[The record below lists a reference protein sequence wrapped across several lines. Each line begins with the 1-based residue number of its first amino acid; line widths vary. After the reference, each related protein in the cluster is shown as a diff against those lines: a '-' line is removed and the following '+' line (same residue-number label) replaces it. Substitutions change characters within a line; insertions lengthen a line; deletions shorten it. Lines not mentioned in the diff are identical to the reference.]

1 MFYQAVD
8 PLLVVVLLLNLFL
21 LGTSRLRAV
30 INVSAFQGIILGTLP
45 VLLHQNLSVEPAL
58 ITLFAVAIKGALI
71 PFMLVRAMRDARI
84 RREVEPLVGF
94 LPSILLGAGA
104 TGLALLFSRTLSL
117 VEGHPSLL
125 LVPASIATALTGFLI
140 ITTRRK
146 AITQVVGYL
155 VLENGIFIMSMALVE
170 AMPLLVE
177 IGVLLDLF
185 VGIFVMGIIINHIS
199 REFSSLDTDRLSSL
213 KE

>member
-1 MFYQAVD
+1 MSQVVD
-8 PLLVVVLLLNLFL
+8 PLLVIVLLLNLFL

-30 INVSAFQGIILGTLP
+30 INVSAFQGILLGVLP
-45 VLLHQNLSVEPAL
+45 VLLHAELRLEPIL
-58 ITLFAVAIKGALI
+58 ITATAVLVKGVLI
-71 PFMLVRAMRDARI
+71 PAMLVKAMRDNRI

-94 LPSILLGAGA
+94 LPSLLLGALG
-104 TGLALLFSRTLSL
+104 TGLALLFSQTLTL
-117 VEGHPSLL
+117 AEGHPSLL
-125 LVPASIATALTGFLI
+125 LVPGSLATVFTGFII

-155 VLENGIFIMSMALVE
+155 VLENGIFIMSLTLVE

-177 IGVLLDLF
+177 TGVLLDLF

-199 REFSSLDTDRLSSL
+199 REFSSIDIGRLTSL